1 MIAQDFPLEAPIASE
16 VTAAVIELAG
26 LARQAGSATT
36 EALNN
41 IASALLRRLL
51 VLCAAQR
58 GAIFLS
64 MQEHSDAQ
72 QCSMHS
78 SSGDRDIRTLAIHG
92 LHEEEAYATLSTFPL
107 VDVDAGGRH
116 GLTKPDIAC
125 WMIHRL
131 PLGEFMAS
139 SGGLSCSGQED
150 LTILDEQDELLT
162 RSKQPLQ
169 ALIVLGWKGL
179 EDHTFVSLAERSRT
193 LLPLVA
199 NASSAVIVSILMA
212 ERIHKLEAVATRET
226 IRQMELLKVEL
237 LASVSH
243 EMRSPLASIKGYAA
257 TLLRHERRLSREE
270 RRSFLLAINEGS
282 DRLEIIIE
290 RLLEMSQMD
299 SGAITLQRSPVD
311 VARLAQEAI
320 TAKQGL
326 VALVA
331 ERFLFRLHMESID
344 GTPADSV
351 PLIEA
356 DPRRLR
362 ELLDNLL
369 ENAIKYSPEG
379 GTITVTVRPIKQS
392 LLSASSDENDAD
404 SQSPLYPDLYTCML
418 EICVKDSGI
427 GIPTE
432 HLERVFEPFHCVDM
446 RLIREV
452 NGLGLGLAICKRIVE
467 LHNGVIWAE
476 SSSGKGS
483 AFHVLLPMP

>member
-1 MIAQDFPLEAPIASE
+1 MIAQDFSLEAPITSE
-16 VTAAVIELAG
+16 ITAAVIELAG
-26 LARQAGSATT
+26 LARQAGYATAET
-36 EALNN
+36 LNK

-64 MQEHSDAQ
+64 TQEHSDAQ

-92 LHEEEAYATLSTFPL
+92 LHEEEAYAALSTFPP
-107 VDVDAGGRH
+107 VDVNAGGRH
-116 GLTKPDIAC
+116 GLTIPDLAC
-125 WMIHRL
+125 WMIHPL

-139 SGGLSCSGQED
+139 SGLPRSGQDD

-162 RSKQPLQ
+162 QGKEPLQ
-169 ALIVLGWKGL
+169 ALIILGWHGL
-179 EDHTFVSLAERSRT
+179 ENHTCVWLAERSRT

-212 ERIHKLEAVATRET
+212 ERIHKLEAVTTREA
-226 IRQMELLKVEL
+226 IRQIELPKVEL

-243 EMRSPLASIKGYAA
+243 ELRSPLASIKGYAA

-282 DRLEIIIE
+282 DRLEIIIG

-299 SGAITLQRSPVD
+299 SGAITLQRFPVD

-320 TAKQGL
+320 TAKQSL

-331 ERFLFRLHMESID
+331 ERFLFRLHLESID

-351 PLIEA
+351 PMIEA

-392 LLSASSDENDAD
+392 LLSASSAENDAD
-404 SQSPLYPDLYTCML
+404 GQSPLYQDLYTCML